1 MYFSKFVFAML
12 FVTAMLYTACGGN
25 KSNNPVENELE
36 VSSCAESESSSSVND
51 VEKNSVSSSSVTLA
65 KPCKTDSTDTC
76 EYGSLTD
83 ARDGQIYKTVKIG
96 DQWWMA
102 ENLNF
107 KTDRSRCYNDSL
119 GYCEIYGR
127 LYSWIDAVDMN
138 ESECGDTGYLC
149 SAPEVTQGVCPLGW
163 HLPTKTEFE
172 TLVLAVGGSWNEWN
186 GWSCHGSLVS
196 IASWKK
202 NIYSKKYDE
211 FGFAALPAGHWK
223 VAQHRKEWDRYEYEG
238 EGTCFWSATD
248 IYDFAAHCMTESGY
262 LNNYDKGYATSVR
275 CIKD

>member
-1 MYFSKFVFAML
+1 MYFSKFFFAVL
-12 FVTAMLYTACGGN
+12 FVVALLCTACGGD
-25 KSNNPVENELE
+25 KSNNPDENEL
-36 VSSCAESESSSSVND
+36 VYSSCAECESSSSVSDNG
-51 VEKNSVSSSSVTLA
+51 KIASSSSVVLA

-76 EYGSLTD
+76 EYGSITD

-119 GYCEIYGR
+119 EYCEIYGR

-202 NIYSKKYDE
+202 TFIVKNMMSLVLRHCLRGIGKSLSIGKKGIGMNTKVRE
-211 FGFAALPAGHWK
+211 PVFGVLQIF
-223 VAQHRKEWDRYEYEG
+223 
-238 EGTCFWSATD
+238 
-248 IYDFAAHCMTESGY
+248 MT
-262 LNNYDKGYATSVR
+262 LLHIV
-275 CIKD
+275 